1 MLHTRAHANTATGTT
16 TNDTGHHHRHHKRNT
31 VAVGHTKKAV
41 AGRHVEY
48 WLLMELCPHG
58 HVVDMMNTRIG
69 APFTEKEV
77 LAIFEPTCRG
87 VQSMHALQPPI
98 AHRDIKPENVL
109 CVAGTYKVCDF
120 GSATVKHCTPG
131 VDIDRED
138 AKDDIEKMTTIQY
151 RAPEQCDLWGNKRI
165 NEKVDVWAL
174 GVLLYKVMFFEDAF
188 GESTLAIMG
197 GKYTVDKASNIFK
210 T

>member
-1 MLHTRAHANTATGTT
+1 MCSTTMLISMRVSGFGSN
-16 TNDTGHHHRHHKRNT
+16 
-31 VAVGHTKKAV
+31 
-41 AGRHVEY
+41 
-48 WLLMELCPHG
+48 
-58 HVVDMMNTRIG
+58 
-69 APFTEKEV
+69 
-77 LAIFEPTCRG
+77 IF
-87 VQSMHALQPPI
+87 A
-98 AHRDIKPENVL
+98 IKPENVL